1 MRNSLSNTTFIK
13 PLGFTRFVG
22 QSLCLI
28 GFSFCN
34 QLLGA
39 NDSVAKNLTSSE
51 LAVSSSLP
59 VPQVDAKAW
68 VLYEYNSGRVVAG
81 LNENLVYPPASITKL
96 MTNYVVYRALQTGE
110 ISLADQVT
118 ISEKSWRAEGS
129 RMFAKVGSKVEL
141 QQLLK
146 STVIQSGND
155 AAIALAE
162 HVAGSEL
169 AFAQRMNQAAAKL
182 DLRHS
187 RFVNSTG
194 LPDSEHRMSAHDI
207 AILSAAIIRE
217 HPSFYRWYSTKE
229 YTHNEITQYNRNK
242 LLWKDSTV
250 DGLKTGHTKAA
261 GYCLVGSA
269 LRGGDRWIAVVLGS
283 SNERTREEAV
293 LTLLN
298 FAYAAYK
305 PVRLLDQQGGLA
317 TAKVY
322 FGEVDEV
329 LLQAENQLDVVV
341 PRGREGDVM
350 VDLQYTPYYEAPI
363 AAGQAMG
370 VARLSLDGKSLA
382 EVPIIAMS
390 TINTSGLWKRFTDSV
405 SLKWREFR
413 QK

>member
-1 MRNSLSNTTFIK
+1 MRNTLSNTTFIK
-13 PLGFTRFVG
+13 PSYLTRFSG
-22 QSLCLI
+22 QLLWLI
-28 GFSFCN
+28 GLSFCN
-34 QLLGA
+34 QALGA
-39 NDSVAKNLTSSE
+39 NDSVVENFASSE

-68 VLYEYNSGRVVAG
+68 VLYDYNSGRVVASVNG
-81 LNENLVYPPASITKL
+81 DLAYPPASITKL
-96 MTNYVVYRALQTGE
+96 MTNYVVYGALQTGD
-110 ISLADQVT
+110 ISLTDQVT

-141 QQLLK
+141 QHLLK

-169 AFAQRMNQAAAKL
+169 AFAQRMNQTAAKL
-182 DLRHS
+182 ALQHS

-194 LPDSEHRMSAHDI
+194 LPDPEHTMSAHDI
-207 AILSAAIIRE
+207 AILSATIIRE
-217 HPSFYRWYSTKE
+217 YPNFYRWYSEKE

-250 DGLKTGHTKAA
+250 DGLKTGHTNAA

-317 TAKVY
+317 KAKVY
-322 FGEVDEV
+322 FGQVDEV

-341 PRGREGDVM
+341 PRGREGDVV
-350 VDLQYTPYYEAPI
+350 VDLQYNPYYEAPI
-363 AAGQAMG
+363 TVGQAMG
-370 VARLSLDGKSLA
+370 VARLSLDVKFLA

-390 TINTSGLWKRFTDSV
+390 TINASGLWTRVTDGV

-413 QK
+413 EK

>member
-1 MRNSLSNTTFIK
+1 MKNSLTKAAFIK
-13 PLGFTRFVG
+13 RPRLSRFVRQPLFLLG
-22 QSLCLI
+22 LA
-28 GFSFCN
+28 FCN
-34 QLLGA
+34 QVSGA
-39 NDSVAKNLTSSE
+39 ELSIAENLTNSE
-51 LAVSSSLP
+51 LAVSSSLS

-68 VLYEYNSGRVVAG
+68 ILYEYNSGRWVAG
-81 LNENLVYPPASITKL
+81 SKGDMVYPPASITKL
-96 MTNYVVYRALQTGE
+96 MTNYVVYEALQRGDITL
-110 ISLADQVT
+110 SDQVT

-141 QQLLK
+141 QHLLK

-162 HVAGSEL
+162 HVAGSEI

-182 DLRHS
+182 NLQHS

-194 LPDSEHRMSAHDI
+194 LPDPEHTMSAHDI

-217 HPSFYRWYSTKE
+217 HPDFYRWYSEKE

-250 DGLKTGHTKAA
+250 DGLKTGHTNAA

-269 LRGGDRWIAVVLGS
+269 LRGGERWIAVVLGS

-322 FGEVDEV
+322 FGEIDEV
-329 LLQAENQLDVVV
+329 MLQAENQLDVVV
-341 PRGREGDVM
+341 PRGREEDVV
-350 VDLQYTPYYEAPI
+350 VDLQYSSYYEAPI
-363 AAGQAMG
+363 EVGQVMG
-370 VARLSLDGKSLA
+370 LARLSLDGKSLA

-390 TINTSGLWKRFTDSV
+390 TINSSGLWKRVTDSV
-405 SLKWREFR
+405 SLKWHEFR
-413 QK
+413 AK

>member
-1 MRNSLSNTTFIK
+1 MNISLTTIIRIRLMRQSGFVRQSLFL
-13 PLGFTRFVG
+13 LGFVFYSQV
-22 QSLCLI
+22 S
-28 GFSFCN
+28 
-34 QLLGA
+34 GA
-39 NDSVAKNLTSSE
+39 DESVAENQTVPE
-51 LAVSSSLP
+51 VAVLSSLP
-59 VPQVDAKAW
+59 VPKIDAKAW
-68 VLYEYNSGRVVAG
+68 ILYEYNSGRWVAG
-81 LNENLVYPPASITKL
+81 SNESSLYPPASITKL
-96 MTNYVVYRALQTGE
+96 MTNYVVYQALQEGD
-110 ISLADQVT
+110 IALNDQVS

-141 QQLLK
+141 QHLLK

-169 AFAQRMNQAAAKL
+169 AFAQRMNQAAAEL
-182 DLRHS
+182 GLQHS

-194 LPDSEHRMSAHDI
+194 LPDSEHIMSAHDI
-207 AILSAAIIRE
+207 AILSAAIIRQYPE
-217 HPSFYRWYSTKE
+217 FYRWYSEKE

-250 DGLKTGHTKAA
+250 DGLKTGHTNAA

-293 LTLLN
+293 LTLLS

-322 FGEVDEV
+322 FGEVNEV
-329 LLQAENQLDVVV
+329 LLQAETQLDIVV
-341 PRGREGDVM
+341 PRGREEDV
-350 VDLQYTPYYEAPI
+350 VIDLEYKQYYEAPI
-363 AAGQAMG
+363 AVGQEMG
-370 VARLSLDGKSLA
+370 IARLSLDGKPLA
-382 EVPIIAMS
+382 DVAIIAMS
-390 TINTSGLWKRFTDSV
+390 SIKSSGLWKRINDSV
-405 SLKWREFR
+405 SLWWREFR
-413 QK
+413 ES

>member
-1 MRNSLSNTTFIK
+1 MRNGLSNTSLIK
-13 PLGFTRFVG
+13 PPCLTRLVG
-22 QSLCLI
+22 QSLCLL
-28 GFSFCN
+28 GFAFCN
-34 QLLGA
+34 QAFGA
-39 NDSVAKNLTSSE
+39 NDSVAENLTSSE

-68 VLYEYNSGRVVAG
+68 ILYEYNSGRVVAG
-81 LNENLVYPPASITKL
+81 LNGDLVYPPASITKL
-96 MTNYVVYRALQTGE
+96 MTNYVVYGALQTGA
-110 ISLADQVT
+110 ISLTDQVT

-141 QQLLK
+141 QHLLK

-194 LPDSEHRMSAHDI
+194 LPDPEHTMSAHDI
-207 AILSAAIIRE
+207 ATLSAAIIRE
-217 HPSFYRWYSTKE
+217 YPDFYRWYSKKE

-250 DGLKTGHTKAA
+250 DGLKTGHTNAA

-293 LTLLN
+293 STLLN

-305 PVRLLDQQGGLA
+305 PVRLLDQQRGLA

-322 FGEVDEV
+322 FGVVDEV
-329 LLQAENQLDVVV
+329 LLQAESQRDVVV
-341 PRGREGDVM
+341 PRGREGDVV
-350 VDLQYTPYYEAPI
+350 VDLQYNPYYEAPI
-363 AAGQAMG
+363 AVGQAMG

-390 TINTSGLWKRFTDSV
+390 TINTSGLWKRVTDSV
-405 SLKWREFR
+405 RLKWRESR

>member
-1 MRNSLSNTTFIK
+1 MKNSLAKAGFIT
-13 PLGFTRFVG
+13 PLRLSRLLS
-22 QSLCLI
+22 QSLCLL
-28 GFSFCN
+28 GFAFFN
-34 QLLGA
+34 QVSA
-39 NDSVAKNLTSSE
+39 AKELNAVNLTNPE
-51 LAVSSSLP
+51 LAVTSSLA

-68 VLYEYNSGRVVAG
+68 ILYEYNSGRWVAG
-81 LNENLVYPPASITKL
+81 ANADLVYPPASITKL
-96 MTNYVVYRALQTGE
+96 MTNYVVYDALQRGD
-110 ISLADQVT
+110 ISLSDQVT

-129 RMFAKVGSKVEL
+129 RMFAKVGSKVAL
-141 QQLLK
+141 QHLLK

-182 DLRHS
+182 DLQHS

-194 LPDSEHRMSAHDI
+194 LPDPEHTMSAHDI

-217 HPSFYRWYSTKE
+217 YPSFYHWYSEKE
-229 YTHNEITQYNRNK
+229 YTHNDITQYNRNK
-242 LLWKDSTV
+242 LLWKDSSV
-250 DGLKTGHTKAA
+250 DGLKTGHTNVA

-269 LRGGDRWIAVVLGS
+269 LRGTERWIAVVLGS
-283 SNERTREEAV
+283 KDERTREEAV

-341 PRGREGDVM
+341 PRGREGDVV
-350 VDLQYTPYYEAPI
+350 VDLRYSPYYEAPI
-363 AAGQAMG
+363 EVGESMG
-370 VARLSLDGKSLA
+370 VALLSLDGKSLA

-390 TINTSGLWKRFTDSV
+390 TIKSSGLWKRITDTV
-405 SLKWREFR
+405 SLKWRVFR